1 MRMIR
6 YLSLFTLVFCFA
18 ANAETGKLDR
28 LLPDGELF
36 DGWRLAF
43 NPELAEGEDLY
54 LLIDGGAE
62 VYHEY
67 GFKRALA
74 AEYRNTDGRRIG
86 IEIYQMFDSS
96 AAYGIFSFKA
106 GEKGKKAEIGDGAVI
121 EDYYLNFYKSD
132 FHVSITLLDA
142 DPGKDSD
149 LRKFA
154 EAISAKIPSGGKAPL
169 LVKLIPNDGILIHY
183 PKYIKGYLALM
194 NNLDLGLGNVFGF
207 HEGVIGKWTEGTAVV
222 LKYNDAQEADRWFK
236 NASEAFKKSVR
247 YSRHMQVENRFSTDD
262 EKGGQIS
269 VTLKNNFIIIAAGNS
284 EDWNAKIADQLSIV
298 IE

>member
-1 MRMIR
+1 
-6 YLSLFTLVFCFA
+6 
-18 ANAETGKLDR
+18 
-28 LLPDGELF
+28 
-36 DGWRLAF
+36 
-43 NPELAEGEDLY
+43 
-54 LLIDGGAE
+54 
-62 VYHEY
+62 
-67 GFKRALA
+67 
-74 AEYRNTDGRRIG
+74 
-86 IEIYQMFDSS
+86 
-96 AAYGIFSFKA
+96 
-106 GEKGKKAEIGDGAVI
+106 
-121 EDYYLNFYKSD
+121 
-132 FHVSITLLDA
+132 
-142 DPGKDSD
+142 
-149 LRKFA
+149 
-154 EAISAKIPSGGKAPL
+154 
-169 LVKLIPNDGILIHY
+169 
-183 PKYIKGYLALM
+183 M